1 MVITNLNV
9 TDGLK
14 NEIFFFFLAILAL
27 CLNLF
32 NETQFAKGKGSSTF
46 ESCTLQTV

>member
-1 MVITNLNV
+1 MAITNLNV

-14 NEIFFFFLAILAL
+14 NEIFFFLAILAL